1 MITRNIGAFKNKLA
15 LKVMAFIKYFFKLL
29 MRMGLRLR
37 DLFTLISLIILV
49 VLVVVVAWLTGWKY
63 NQTLSYVPFAGT
75 KPEEKHAISEA
86 ALFIFLHDGKTTGQL
101 NTTEAEMLD
110 VLKDIDKASKIT
122 EVEIHQSSM
131 GPLKTLFKAFH
142 VFNVFR
148 TTSESDGGNYWW
160 SLEKNMEYIIL
171 QRSRKKDDVKNKLYG
186 KERKQVKLFKEDLK
200 GKGSIKNLFAIL
212 LSVIREPYNI
222 WGSNC
227 QSFVSY
233 VSKRITEIGYDFKGV
248 GLYSVF
254 PDDLRRLRDQNANL
268 SRALWQIIHLAND
281 IPVTDESYPSIIDVH
296 WTDLVDEMIESGNYD
311 INALYGGF
319 TSLHFAL
326 LLDKYEMVRNLLKPP
341 LNADPTTRDSR
352 FGVNAL
358 HLVAID
364 YSIQSDIIDL
374 LLAHPKVNID
384 DVNQRGRTALHFAAR
399 VSNVMVVEKLLEK
412 GANPNIGDNEGLT
425 PLHLAARR
433 DTKTVNIDAIL
444 EAQKA
449 KRRHVDEDKSHNGWT
464 ALHHAA
470 DSSNEIMAEHLID
483 VGADVNARDNDGLTP
498 FHVAALKAK
507 NMQIIDSMLWKMKD
521 MNQYRKDEQLFCC
534 AYRNE
539 NLLGAEI
546 AARLK
551 RINSLKEN
559 PQSWIDKI
567 IEIWKRPML
576 YHSDRIAFQVVMNGF
591 PQLGRLRITYAKNA
605 QEIDE
610 ILKDFYIDQSD
621 ENGETPLFFAI
632 RANNVIAVR
641 RLLERGADP
650 TRRNNNGLIPIQV
663 AATQGKDFKIIDLL
677 LEYEYVDIDDGG
689 QSGYTLLH
697 WAMATSN
704 VTTARFLLSKGAN
717 PNVADRNG
725 ATPLHVAAY
734 CADKTDVLG
743 LILEKEQVDIN
754 RRDKNGQTV
763 LHYAIRGKRV
773 KNVGYL
779 LENGADPAIRD
790 ENGDTPV
797 HLAAAAVS
805 QDSAILELLLSYE
818 NKPKIDERNN
828 AGMTAPHV
836 ALKESNVDAARFFL
850 LSKGANP
857 ADENGLTTLDWAANF
872 VIDKLP
878 HVTMSTPWTTK
889 DQICYITHSNISRCK
904 VEEFLIL

>member
-1 MITRNIGAFKNKLA
+1 
-15 LKVMAFIKYFFKLL
+15 
-29 MRMGLRLR
+29 
-37 DLFTLISLIILV
+37 
-49 VLVVVVAWLTGWKY
+49 
-63 NQTLSYVPFAGT
+63 VPFAGT

-483 VGADVNARDNDGLTP
+483 VGADVNSRDNDGLTP

-507 NMQIIDSMLWKMKD
+507 NMQIIDSILWKMKDHD
-521 MNQYRKDEQLFCC
+521 MNQYRKDEKLFCC

-546 AARLK
+546 VARLK
-551 RINSLKEN
+551 RIDSLKEN
-559 PQSWIDKI
+559 PKSRIGK
-567 IEIWKRPML
+567 KNL
-576 YHSDRIAFQVVMNGF
+576 HHSDRSASAVVMNGF

-605 QEIDE
+605 QEIDD
-610 ILKDFYIDQSD
+610 ILKEGNFDINDRD
-621 ENGETPLFFAI
+621 ENGEIPLFWAI
-632 RANNVIAVR
+632 RANNVIAVGL
-641 RLLERGADP
+641 LLERGADP
-650 TRRNNNGLIPIQV
+650 TRRNNNGLTPIQV
-663 AATQGKDFKIIDLL
+663 AVTQEKDFKILDLL
-677 LEYEYVDIDDGG
+677 LEYEDVDIDDGG
-689 QSGYTLLH
+689 QSGYTVLH

-704 VTTARFLLSKGAN
+704 VTVVDFLLSKGAN
-717 PNVADRNG
+717 PNVADQNG

-734 CADKTDVLG
+734 CADKTDVLD
-743 LILEKEQVDIN
+743 LILEKEKVDIN
-754 RRDKNGQTV
+754 RRDKDGQTA
-763 LHYAIRGKRV
+763 LHYAVRGKRLD
-773 KNVGYL
+773 NVDYL

-797 HLAAAAVS
+797 HLAATAVS
-805 QDSAILELLLSYE
+805 QDSAILDLLLATE
-818 NKPKIDERNN
+818 KRDN
-828 AGMTAPHV
+828 AGMTALHV
-836 ALKESNVDAARFFL
+836 AFKESNVDAARFFL

-857 ADENGLTTLDWAANF
+857 ADENGLTPLDWAANF

-904 VEEFLIL
+904 V